1 MADLAPFAPP
11 MALLAELTHRCPLR
25 CVYCSNPIDLLR
37 ASAELDTASWCQV
50 IDQAA
55 NLGILQIH
63 FSGGEPMARR
73 DLPLLVRHAA
83 KAGLYSNLITSG
95 IQLTPATLAPLVEAG
110 LDHVQL
116 SFQDSDEAGAEHI
129 GGLRGAQARKLQA
142 AQAIHDSG
150 LPLTLNFV
158 IHRQNITNLPAMIA
172 LAEQLGAG
180 RMEVAHTQ
188 YYGWGL
194 LNRDALLPS
203 AEQLDWSTDIVTAA
217 RERLRGRMV
226 IDYVIPDY
234 HGSRPKACM
243 GGWARR
249 FMVIAPDGSAL
260 PCHAATTIPGMAF
273 ASVRDRSLADIWRDD
288 PAFTRF
294 RGTDWMPQP
303 CQSCDQREVDWGGCR
318 CQALALLGDVT
329 ATDPV
334 CARSDQRAVVFAAIA
349 SARNDA
355 AMTYRGLLPEPG
367 ADPA

>member
-1 MADLAPFAPP
+1 

-25 CVYCSNPIDLLR
+25 CVYCSNPVDLLR
-37 ASAELDTASWCQV
+37 ASAELDTEGWLSV
-50 IDQAA
+50 INQAA
-55 NLGILQIH
+55 SLGILQIH

-73 DLPLLVRHAA
+73 DLPRLVARAA
-83 KAGLYSNLITSG
+83 DVGLYSNLITSG
-95 IQLTPATLAPLVEAG
+95 IQLTEATLQPLVDAG

-129 GGLRGAQARKLQA
+129 GGLRGAQARKLVA
-142 AQAIHDSG
+142 AQAIRASG

-158 IHRQNITNLPAMIA
+158 IHRQNIARLPDMIA

-203 AEQLDWSTDIVTAA
+203 LEQLDWSTDIVESA
-217 RERLRGRMV
+217 RARLSGQMV

-234 HGSRPKACM
+234 HASRPKACM
-243 GGWARR
+243 GGWAQR

-260 PCHAATTIPGMAF
+260 PCHAATTIPGMVF
-273 ASVRDRSLADIWRDD
+273 ASVRDQSLAEIWRND

-294 RGTDWMPQP
+294 RGTDWMPEP
-303 CQSCDQREVDWGGCR
+303 CRGCDQREIDWGGCR

-334 CARSDQRAVVFAAIA
+334 CARSDQREIVLAAIK
-349 SARNDA
+349 SARADA
-355 AMTYRGLLPEPG
+355 AMTYRGMTIEPH
-367 ADPA
+367 AD

>member
-1 MADLAPFAPP
+1 

-25 CVYCSNPIDLLR
+25 CVYCSNPLDLLR
-37 ASAELDTASWCQV
+37 ASAELDTNTWLSV

-55 NLGILQIH
+55 SLGILQIH

-73 DLPLLVRHAA
+73 DLPQLVQRAA
-83 KAGLYSNLITSG
+83 QVGLYSNLITSG
-95 IQLTPATLAPLVEAG
+95 IQLTDATLSVLVDAG

-116 SFQDSDEAGAEHI
+116 SFQDSEEAGAEHI
-129 GGLRGAQARKLQA
+129 GGLRGAQARKLDA
-142 AQAIHDSG
+142 ARIIRNHG

-158 IHRQNITNLPAMIA
+158 IHRQNIARLPDMIA
-172 LAEQLGAG
+172 MSEQLGAG

-203 AEQLDWSTDIVTAA
+203 LEQLDWSTSVVEDA
-217 RERLRGRMV
+217 RARLQGSMV

-234 HGSRPKACM
+234 HASRPKACM

-260 PCHAATTIPGMAF
+260 PCHAAQTIPNMAF
-273 ASVRDRSLADIWRDD
+273 ASVRSQTLADIWLHD

-294 RGTDWMPQP
+294 RGTGWMPLP
-303 CQSCDQREVDWGGCR
+303 CQTCDQREIDWGGCR

-334 CARSDQRAVVFAAIA
+334 CNRSDQHDVVLAAIHA
-349 SARNDA
+349 ARADA
-355 AMTYRGLLPEPG
+355 AMTYRGAPTETP
-367 ADPA
+367 